1 MSIASPAMETF
12 EGDQASPD
20 LPEEVAAPAAETQ
33 DANPEASSSSE
44 DADANQSPA
53 SLLDVV
59 QDVLKKEEPEPEA
72 SSPPEA
78 EPDQEVEPEAKAEGE
93 DADVPFHKHPRWAER
108 TKELQAL
115 RPQAEAYQAI
125 TGFMERSNLSGEEV
139 AEGFEIMA
147 LLKSGDPINLVKARD
162 WFQERLTA
170 LNTSIG
176 DTLPADLQQQ
186 VEDGLVD
193 PDVARNLSRTR
204 AEAQY
209 LRAQEQE
216 RTKREREEAERARAH
231 ENTEAM
237 RSVVIS
243 WETQVKAKDPD
254 YAKKAKLVEA
264 QAQAMVARNGKS
276 PATAQEALDL
286 VEAAYR
292 EVNEA
297 LKPMQPRPQPISPSP
312 AGATT
317 RVVAAP
323 KSVREAIESAL
334 NR

>member
-12 EGDQASPD
+12 EGDQVSPD
-20 LPEEVAAPAAETQ
+20 LSEEAAAPAAEPQ
-33 DANPEASSSSE
+33 DANSEPSSSSD

-59 QDVLKKEEPEPEA
+59 EDVLKKEEPEPEGS
-72 SSPPEA
+72 SSPEA
-78 EPDQEVEPEAKAEGE
+78 KQDQEPEPEAKAEGE

-125 TGFMERSNLSGEEV
+125 TGFMERSSLSGEEV

-147 LLKSGDPINLVKARD
+147 LLKSGDPANLVKARD
-162 WFQERLTA
+162 WFQERLVA
-170 LNTSIG
+170 LNSSIG

-193 PDVARNLSRTR
+193 LEVAQNLSRTR

-209 LRAQEQE
+209 LRAQEQD
-216 RTKREREEAERARAH
+216 RTKREHEERELTRAQ
-231 ENTEAM
+231 ENTQAM
-237 RSVVIS
+237 RSVVVS

-254 YAKKAKLVEA
+254 YAKKAKLVETTA
-264 QAQAMVARNGKS
+264 EAMVARKGKP

-292 EVNEA
+292 EVNEV
-297 LKPMQPRPQPISPSP
+297 LKPMQPRPQPMTASP
-312 AGATT
+312 AGASA

-323 KSVREAIESAL
+323 KTLREAIDGAL
-334 NR
+334 TR